1 VVGIRWIEEMK
12 ISIKR
17 MKQIIQ
23 EEVSSHLQKTG
34 ELYSFSENSL
44 LEIIEEER
52 AEDSQLTDKEAEDAI
67 DDEIATDGVG
77 LEEKMTDEDQL
88 IDPKTK
94 KVIKVKVQNKK

>member
-1 VVGIRWIEEMK
+1 MK